1 MTVTSTS
8 QYVGGLVGAIGEG
21 STIAGCRSDGF
32 VSGAGNVGGFVG
44 YVNSASVTVS
54 DCAARGDVRS
64 TGSYYGGFIGQLCN
78 SSATLDGCWSS
89 GAVWGTG
96 GTIGSFIGY
105 YRSGAVQ
112 DCAVS
117 ADANGL
123 RPFCGSGSA
132 TGETLTAA
140 QVQELSA
147 LWPSVKDRASDAKPI
162 TTAEELF
169 DVTNHL
175 DGVYALAADIDLDG
189 AAWTPIGNSST
200 GFTGEFYGQNHK
212 VTGFAVNH
220 AAYDAGFFGRIA
232 GGRVSGLSVSG
243 SVENTSR
250 YTGGFAGEIGSYS
263 LVDGC
268 SFTGTVT
275 GAQQDVGGFVGYLHD
290 NPVVTRCCATDA
302 TVTQTGSSA
311 SYTGGFAGECSGYVS
326 DCYAIASVTSPYRY
340 VGGFAGS
347 AGNTIAMCY
356 CSATIDASNSYRG
369 AFAGNGGTM
378 TGCYYD
384 SGKTELLA
392 VNNAAKDG
400 VTAVSSDAMKNATSF
415 PAFDFDKTWRID
427 EGETMPYL
435 RTFLVQLTGF
445 QSFLEEYGL
454 DANTDPLTVTNGI
467 PLIARY
473 VYGIVPMT
481 ATTDVNGRPLVD
493 FTVSDGVPTF
503 TLAPQKNADEYGLV
517 FSVKW
522 SRTLSPWQTID
533 EIRFDADNDGDDSA
547 CHPLVNTADD
557 PHMFFKY
564 RLAIKNE

>member
-1 MTVTSTS
+1 
-8 QYVGGLVGAIGEG
+8 
-21 STIAGCRSDGF
+21 
-32 VSGAGNVGGFVG
+32 
-44 YVNSASVTVS
+44 
-54 DCAARGDVRS
+54 
-64 TGSYYGGFIGQLCN
+64 
-78 SSATLDGCWSS
+78 
-89 GAVWGTG
+89 
-96 GTIGSFIGY
+96 
-105 YRSGAVQ
+105 
-112 DCAVS
+112 
-117 ADANGL
+117 
-123 RPFCGSGSA
+123 
-132 TGETLTAA
+132 
-140 QVQELSA
+140 
-147 LWPSVKDRASDAKPI
+147 
-162 TTAEELF
+162 
-169 DVTNHL
+169 
-175 DGVYALAADIDLDG
+175 
-189 AAWTPIGNSST
+189 
-200 GFTGEFYGQNHK
+200 
-212 VTGFAVNH
+212 
-220 AAYDAGFFGRIA
+220 
-232 GGRVSGLSVSG
+232 
-243 SVENTSR
+243 
-250 YTGGFAGEIGSYS
+250 
-263 LVDGC
+263 
-268 SFTGTVT
+268 
-275 GAQQDVGGFVGYLHD
+275 
-290 NPVVTRCCATDA
+290 
-302 TVTQTGSSA
+302 
-311 SYTGGFAGECSGYVS
+311 
-326 DCYAIASVTSPYRY
+326 
-340 VGGFAGS
+340 
-347 AGNTIAMCY
+347 
-356 CSATIDASNSYRG
+356 
-369 AFAGNGGTM
+369 M